1 MPRRPKPILPDATSS
16 FSPMWLAFLFV
27 LVFSSFCLL
36 PRIYESAP
44 VLDSFIGT
52 AGVLCVMLVLL
63 IRQVARTGRVLSFEY
78 VPKKVHYVQLTMHS
92 CIFAY
97 WGWYWR
103 EVYHDIPLILAQVAF
118 VYALDSMICW
128 FRRDKWVLGFGPFP
142 IVFSTNL
149 FLWFHDRW
157 FYLQFAMVAV
167 GVLGKEF
174 LKWKRE
180 GRLVHIFNP
189 SALSLAT
196 FSAILIATNN
206 TSLTWG
212 IQISSTISRPPHI
225 YMELFLLGLI
235 VQSLFQVTL
244 VTFWAALALFA
255 LNLAYTNITGVYH
268 FVDSGIPVSVFLGLH
283 LLVTDP
289 ATSPRSNRGK
299 AIFGA
304 LYGIGVFASY
314 GALGWFGAPEFY
326 DKLLCVPILNLTVR
340 ALDRWSEALTTRLHI
355 RSPIRNWSPRRANFA
370 FMGVWIL
377 LFAAM
382 VQTGFLTKGPD
393 HPGGKTAFWEEACAE
408 GRWKSC
414 KTWVQALNTTCEA
427 NSRADCFRLG
437 QVLNEGRVFPR
448 DPERAGLYLG
458 RACDLGLSQA
468 CRSLAQFAAAD
479 GKDVLSSSCERGNGA
494 SCFILGALY
503 SAGAGVPQ
511 DPIRAFALFGESCDR
526 GWFRGCGRLGVSY
539 LAGQGTPV
547 NPPEA
552 IENFEKGCQGQN
564 AASCTLAAEFYQ
576 HEFGPLSVLAQER
589 LKQACDLGLGSAC
602 QPEAFAKTVD
612 SDRP

>member
-1 MPRRPKPILPDATSS
+1 MPRPPKPTVPDASS
-16 FSPMWLAFLFV
+16 SLPPLWLAFIFV
-27 LVFSSFCLL
+27 LIFSSFCLL
-36 PRIYESAP
+36 PRIYESTP
-44 VLDSFIGT
+44 VLESFIGT
-52 AGVLCVMLVLL
+52 AGVLCVILVFL

-118 VYALDSMICW
+118 VYALDSMVCW

-149 FLWFHDRW
+149 FLWFHDHW
-157 FYLQFAMVAV
+157 FYLQFVMVGV
-167 GVLGKEF
+167 GVLAKEF

-212 IQISSTISRPPHI
+212 IEISNTISRPPHI

-244 VTFWAALALFA
+244 VTFWAAVALFG
-255 LNLAYTNITGVYH
+255 LNLAYTHFTGVYH

-289 ATSPRSNRGK
+289 ATSPRSNLGK

-340 ALDRWSEALTTRLHI
+340 VLDRWSAWLSSRLHI
-355 RSPIRNWSPRRANFA
+355 RSPIADWPPKRKNFA

-377 LFAAM
+377 LFFVM

-393 HPGGKTAFWEEACAE
+393 HPGGKTAFWEEACSE
-408 GRWKSC
+408 GRWKAC
-414 KTWVQALNTTCEA
+414 KTWVRALNDTCG
-427 NSRADCFRLG
+427 ADTRIDCYKLG
-437 QVLNEGRVFPR
+437 EVLNEGVIVPR
-448 DPERAGLYLG
+448 DPEHAGLDLG
-458 RACDLGLSQA
+458 RACDLGLPQG
-468 CRSLAQFAAAD
+468 CRALAQFASAD
-479 GKDVLSSSCERGNGA
+479 GKDVFTSSCDGGNGA
-494 SCFILGALY
+494 SCFILGSLY
-503 SAGAGVPQ
+503 SGGAGVPK
-511 DPIRAFALFGESCDR
+511 DPVRAFTLFGESCDR
-526 GWFRGCGRLGVSY
+526 GWFRGCGRLGMSY
-539 LAGQGTPV
+539 LDGQGTTADPQK
-547 NPPEA
+547 A

-564 AASCTLAAEFYQ
+564 AASCVLAAEFYQ
-576 HEFGPLSVLAQER
+576 HEYGPLSALAQER
-589 LKQACDLGLGSAC
+589 LKQACDLGLASAC
-602 QPEAFAKTVD
+602 QTPALANAVSTPGD
-612 SDRP
+612 